1 MKSIKKLLS
10 ISTILCTMYLFNRLY
25 MYQPLIDHWYHIR
38 FCLSVSAL
46 SFLPDGRNHG
56 VGSKAKAKALGE
68 SKVKADLE
76 GSTGRKQKVK
86 QLLLCSKVNNGIKG
100 HYGVNLVCTVHYNAC

>member
-1 MKSIKKLLS
+1 MAEPLS
-10 ISTILCTMYLFNRLY
+10 WSVLYLIDCICHL
-25 MYQPLIDHWYHIR
+25 YQPFIDHWYQIR

-46 SFLPDGRNHG
+46 SFLPDGRHHG

>member
-1 MKSIKKLLS
+1 
-10 ISTILCTMYLFNRLY
+10 MYLFNRL
-25 MYQPLIDHWYHIR
+25 YQPLIDHWYHIR

-46 SFLPDGRNHG
+46 SFLPDGRHHG

-86 QLLLCSKVNNGIKG
+86 TALVLLKSK
-100 HYGVNLVCTVHYNAC
+100 